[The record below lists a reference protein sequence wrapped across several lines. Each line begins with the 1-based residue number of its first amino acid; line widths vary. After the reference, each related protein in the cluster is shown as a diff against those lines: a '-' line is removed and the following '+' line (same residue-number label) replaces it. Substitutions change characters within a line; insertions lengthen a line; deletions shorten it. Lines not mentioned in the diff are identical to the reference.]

1 MKKIIYL
8 LSALTVIVGCTEE
21 GDHYPVPRDAN
32 GNVILTDIS
41 SATTTGISTLDAEFS
56 VTGYLPNAKS
66 GDELTV
72 ECLQLQTPSGGSEQL
87 LPLAGTQKKVTVGGD
102 LKATVSYSRSEA
114 KLNNVGDYVTVTFAG
129 KTDYA
134 VKRVTVEPAISTTKP
149 KVGGKDGTEITIARN
164 DETAYFYVTVEPKS
178 GAYTGTL
185 AAQRSSDETN
195 WSNVPVS
202 KEGAIFLVPVAGTDF
217 PADREKLFYRFTAE
231 KDGYTDVITTE
242 ATVQDPY
249 FFFKRTATVNVKAG
263 FNPITGSNVAE
274 TAGNAILVATETL
287 TLQGGQAWLAAGGKI
302 EFVPSTSALY
312 TLNNS
317 NDAIAAFE
325 AGTKTTVAEP
335 VAGEGIYI
343 FKAVTGTNASQTYY
357 GMIKIINV
365 VPNASVTFEYR
376 IGNLYSH
383 LIAE

>member
-1 MKKIIYL
+1 MFII
-8 LSALTVIVGCTEE
+8 SCTEE
-21 GDHYPVPRDAN
+21 GDHYPIPRDAN

-102 LKATVSYSRSEA
+102 LKATVSYSRAEA
-114 KLNNVGDYVTVTFAG
+114 KLNNAGDYVTVTFAG

-134 VKRVTVEPAISTTKP
+134 VKRVTVEPAISTSKP
-149 KVGGKDGTEITIARN
+149 QVSGVEITVARN
-164 DETAYFYVTVEPKS
+164 SETAYFEVTVEPKS
-178 GAYTGTL
+178 AAYTGVL
-185 AAQRSSDETN
+185 LAQRSADEVN
-195 WSNVPVS
+195 WTAVS
-202 KEGAIFLVPVAGTDF
+202 TERQDEKTFLVPIAGTDF

-263 FNPITGSNVAE
+263 LDPITDSNVAE
-274 TAGNAILVATETL
+274 TAGNAILVATEAL
-287 TLQGGQAWLAAGGKI
+287 ALQGGTAWLAAGGKI
-302 EFVPSTSALY
+302 EFVPSTSEMY
-312 TLNNS
+312 TVNNS

-325 AGTKTTVAEP
+325 AGEKTTTAEP

-343 FKAVTGTNASQTYY
+343 FKAVTGTGASQTYY

-376 IGNLYSH
+376 IGNLYAH
-383 LIAE
+383 LVQ

>member
-1 MKKIIYL
+1 MFII
-8 LSALTVIVGCTEE
+8 SCTEE
-21 GDHYPVPRDAN
+21 GDHYPIPRDAN

-102 LKATVSYSRSEA
+102 LKATVSYSRTEA

-149 KVGGKDGTEITIARN
+149 QVDGVEITVARN
-164 DETAYFYVTVEPKS
+164 SETAYFEVTVAPKS
-178 GAYTGTL
+178 GAYTGSL
-185 AAQRSSDETN
+185 VARRSADEAN
-195 WSNVPVS
+195 WTNVPTTR
-202 KEGAIFLVPVAGTDF
+202 KDEKTFLVPIAGTDF
-217 PADREKLFYRFTAE
+217 PADKEKLFYRFTAE

-263 FNPITGSNVAE
+263 LNPITGSGVAE
-274 TAGNAILVATETL
+274 TAKDAILVATETL
-287 TLQGGQAWLAAGGKI
+287 TLEGGTAWLAAGGKI

-325 AGTKTTVAEP
+325 AGAKTATAEP

-343 FKAVTGTNASQTYY
+343 FKAVTGPNANQTYY
-357 GMIKIINV
+357 GMIRVISV
-365 VPNASVTFEYR
+365 VPNTSITFEYR
-376 IGNLYSH
+376 IGNLYAH
-383 LIAE
+383 LAQ

>member
-1 MKKIIYL
+1 MNKIIVL
-8 LSALTVIVGCTEE
+8 LSTLIFIISCTEE
-21 GDHYPVPRDAN
+21 GDHYSIPRDAN

-41 SATTTGISTLDAEFS
+41 SATSTGISTLDAEFL

-87 LPLAGTQKKVTVGGD
+87 LPLAGTQKKVTVGSD
-102 LKATVSYSRSEA
+102 LKATVSYSRAEA

-134 VKRVTVEPAISTTKP
+134 IKRVTVEPAIATTKP
-149 KVGGKDGTEITIARN
+149 QVGGVEITVARN
-164 DETAYFYVTVEPKS
+164 SETAYFEVTVEPKS
-178 GAYTGTL
+178 GAYTGVL
-185 AAQRSSDETN
+185 LAQRSADQVNWTTVTVVKEDEKT
-195 WSNVPVS
+195 
-202 KEGAIFLVPVAGTDF
+202 FLVPIAGTDF
-217 PADREKLFYRFTAE
+217 PADKEKLFYKFTAE

-249 FFFKRTATVNVKAG
+249 FFFKRTATVNVKTG
-263 FNPITGSNVAE
+263 FNPITNSGVAE
-274 TAGNAILVATETL
+274 TAGDAIIVATEAL
-287 TLQGGQAWLAAGGKI
+287 TLQGGSAWLAAGGKI

-312 TLNNS
+312 ALNNS

-325 AGTKTTVAEP
+325 AGTKTTIAEP

-343 FKAVTGTNASQTYY
+343 FKAVTGTAENQTYY
-357 GMIKIINV
+357 GMIRVISV
-365 VPNASVTFEYR
+365 VPNTSVTFEYR
-376 IGNLYSH
+376 IGNLYAH
-383 LIAE
+383 LVQ